1 MKPAPRNAA
10 VTEETEF
17 ELLGEYE
24 IPDAQR
30 LLADLGKAQIPFEI
44 EPVDLR
50 THIPSKGA
58 CGRYTRLQIWIRSAD
73 REAAEAVQAQS
84 LKIEV

>member
-1 MKPAPRNAA
+1 M
-10 VTEETEF
+10 TEETEF

-30 LLADLGKAQIPFEI
+30 LLADLQTAQIPFEI

-50 THIPSKGA
+50 THVPSKGA
-58 CGRYTRLQIWIRSAD
+58 GGRYTRLQVWIRPTD
-73 REAAEAVQAQS
+73 RDAAEAIQARS
-84 LKIEV
+84 LKIEL

>member
-1 MKPAPRNAA
+1 MTSNP
-10 VTEETEF
+10 EF

-24 IPDAQR
+24 LPDAQR
-30 LLADLGKAQIPFEI
+30 LLADLEKAQIPFEI

-58 CGRYTRLQIWIRSAD
+58 GGRYTRLQIWIRPAD
-73 REAAEAVQAQS
+73 REAAETVQARS
-84 LKIEV
+84 LKIEL

>member
-1 MKPAPRNAA
+1 MTSDP
-10 VTEETEF
+10 EF

-24 IPDAQR
+24 LPDAQR
-30 LLADLGKAQIPFEI
+30 LLADLEKAQIPFEI

-58 CGRYTRLQIWIRSAD
+58 GGRYTRLQIWIRAAD
-73 REAAEAVQAQS
+73 RKAAETVQAQS
-84 LKIEV
+84 LKIEL

>member
-1 MKPAPRNAA
+1 MTDEP
-10 VTEETEF
+10 ES

-30 LLADLGKAQIPFEI
+30 LLADLEKAQIPFEI

-50 THIPSKGA
+50 THAPSKGA
-58 CGRYTRLQIWIRSAD
+58 GGRYTRLQVWIRPAD
-73 REAAEAVQAQS
+73 REAAEAVQARS
-84 LKIEV
+84 LRIEL

>member
-1 MKPAPRNAA
+1 M
-10 VTEETEF
+10 TDETEF

-30 LLADLGKAQIPFEI
+30 LLADLQTAQIPFEI

-50 THIPSKGA
+50 THVPSKGA
-58 CGRYTRLQIWIRSAD
+58 GGRYTRLQVRIRPTD
-73 REAAEAVQAQS
+73 RDAAEAVQARS
-84 LKIEV
+84 LKIEL

>member
-1 MKPAPRNAA
+1 MTSDP
-10 VTEETEF
+10 EF

-24 IPDAQR
+24 LPDAQR
-30 LLADLGKAQIPFEI
+30 LLADLEKAQIPFEI

-58 CGRYTRLQIWIRSAD
+58 GGRYTRLQIWIRPAD
-73 REAAEAVQAQS
+73 REAAETVQARS
-84 LKIEV
+84 LKIEL